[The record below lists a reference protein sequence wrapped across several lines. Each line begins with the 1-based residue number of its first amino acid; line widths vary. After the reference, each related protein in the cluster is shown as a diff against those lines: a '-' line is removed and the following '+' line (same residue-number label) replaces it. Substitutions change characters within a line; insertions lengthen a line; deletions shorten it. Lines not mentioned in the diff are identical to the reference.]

1 MQVIKDI
8 EAFERGFKDHNYV
21 VDRELATI
29 VYLMYKL
36 QRPLLVEG
44 PAGVGKTELAQALA
58 DTLNCQL
65 IRLQCYEGLDL
76 NASVY
81 EWNYQKQLLAIKIQ
95 EQSDKSEEEK
105 ERHIFSKDFLLER
118 PLLQSISQNESP
130 VLLIDEIDRSDEEF
144 EAYLLELL
152 SVYQIT
158 IPELGTVKARH
169 IPLVV
174 LTSNRTRE
182 LSDALKRRCLYY
194 WIDYPTVEK
203 ELEIVQQKLPE
214 ISEQLQQQVVKFVQ
228 SLRNMHLEK
237 TPGVA
242 ETLDWAVGLFTIGKS
257 HLDQQAIKSTIG
269 CLLKSTD
276 DIDKLVQSELF
287 SQQLSSES

>member
-1 MQVIKDI
+1 MRSI
-8 EAFERGFKDHNYV
+8 ENIDTVYQGFLAQRYV
-21 VDRELATI
+21 VDQELATI
-29 VYLMYKL
+29 VFLMYKL

-44 PAGVGKTELAQALA
+44 PAGVGKTELAQAMA
-58 DTLNCQL
+58 AAFHCKL

-76 NASVY
+76 NAAVY

-95 EQSDKSEEEK
+95 EQSHKSEAEREK
-105 ERHIFSKDFLLER
+105 HIFSREFLMER
-118 PLLQSISQNESP
+118 PLLQSVSQKEPP

-152 SVYQIT
+152 SVYQVT
-158 IPELGTVKARH
+158 VPELGTIKAEH

-194 WIDYPTVEK
+194 WLDYPTFEK
-203 ELEIVQQKLPE
+203 EMEIVREKLPE
-214 ISEQLQQQVVKFVQ
+214 IGTELAYQVVKFVQ
-228 SLRNMHLEK
+228 SLRAMSLAK

-242 ETLDWAVGLFTIGKS
+242 ETLDWTMSLFTLGKG
-257 HLDQQAIKSTIG
+257 HLDQQAIRVTIG

-276 DIDKLVQSELF
+276 DIEKVINSELF
-287 SQQLSSES
+287 SDQLSS

>member
-1 MQVIKDI
+1 MRSI
-8 EAFERGFKDHNYV
+8 ENIDTVYQGFLEQGYV
-21 VDRELATI
+21 VDQELATI
-29 VYLMYKL
+29 VFLMYKL
-36 QRPLLVEG
+36 QRPLLIEG
-44 PAGVGKTELAQALA
+44 PAGVGKTELALAMA
-58 DTLNCQL
+58 DTFNCKL

-76 NASVY
+76 NAAVY

-95 EQSDKSEEEK
+95 EQGNKSEAEREK
-105 ERHIFSKDFLLER
+105 HIFSREFLLER
-118 PLLQSISQNESP
+118 PLLQSVSQTEPP

-152 SVYQIT
+152 SVYQVT
-158 IPELGTVKARH
+158 VPELGTVKAKH

-194 WIDYPTVEK
+194 WLDYPTFDK
-203 ELEIVQQKLPE
+203 EMEIISKKLPE
-214 ISEQLQQQVVKFVQ
+214 IGTELRQQVVKFVQ
-228 SLRNMHLEK
+228 SLRGMSLDK

-242 ETLDWAVGLFTIGKS
+242 ETLDWTMSLFTLGKS
-257 HLDQQAIKSTIG
+257 HLDQQAIKATVG

-276 DIDKLVQSELF
+276 DIEKVVNSELF
-287 SQQLSSES
+287 SDQISS

>member
-1 MQVIKDI
+1 MQQIKNVETI
-8 EAFERGFKDHNYV
+8 QKGFLDKKYV
-21 VDRELATI
+21 VDQELATI
-29 VYLMYKL
+29 IFLMYKL

-44 PAGVGKTELAQALA
+44 PAGVGKTELAHALA
-58 DTLNCQL
+58 ETLSCQF

-95 EQSDKSEEEK
+95 ERSQMSEQDM
-105 ERHIFSKDFLLER
+105 ERHIFSKEFLLER
-118 PLLQSISQNESP
+118 PLLQSVSQNASP

-152 SVYQIT
+152 SVYQVT
-158 IPELGTVKARH
+158 IPELGTIKAKH
-169 IPLVV
+169 IPMVI

-194 WIDYPTVEK
+194 WLDYPSLEK
-203 ELEIVQQKLPE
+203 EMEIVQQKLPE
-214 ISEQLQQQVVKFVQ
+214 LDDKLKQQVVQFVQ
-228 SLRNMHLEK
+228 SLREMSLEK

-242 ETLDWAVGLFTIGKS
+242 ETLDWTTSLFTLGKS
-257 HLDQQAIKSTIG
+257 HLDQQSIKSTIG
-269 CLLKSTD
+269 CLLKSTE
-276 DIDKLVQSELF
+276 DIDKLLQSTLYE
-287 SQQLSSES
+287 QQLST